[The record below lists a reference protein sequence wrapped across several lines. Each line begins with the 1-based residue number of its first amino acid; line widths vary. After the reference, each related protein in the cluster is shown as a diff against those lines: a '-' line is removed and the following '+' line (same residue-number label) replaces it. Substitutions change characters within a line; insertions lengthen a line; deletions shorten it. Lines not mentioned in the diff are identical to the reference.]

1 MRTLDPVLPT
11 LCGIILLALP
21 NLRAANAGS
30 IHWPQ
35 FRGPHASGVAEGFK
49 TPERWNV
56 ETGENVR
63 WQTPVP
69 GLAHSCPIIWGD
81 RVFLTTVIKEGEA
94 TLKVGLYG
102 DVVSVDEPVTHH
114 WMLLCLDKASGKVL
128 WQTNALDAVPR
139 VKRHPKASHCS
150 STPATDG
157 QRVVAIFGSEG
168 LFCFSTN
175 GTLLWKKDLGPLD
188 SGWYRDVTAQW
199 GFASSPVIDGD
210 RVIVQADVQTNSF
223 LAAFALADGKEL
235 WRVARKD
242 VPTWS
247 TPTVV
252 RPNGRAQIL
261 INGWKHSGGYD
272 PATGKELWRLNGGGD
287 IPVPTPIVAHGLV
300 YLPSAHGR
308 FSPMTAIRLE
318 ASGDITPSEVGAT
331 NAHIAWSQPRGGNYM
346 QTPLVVGDLLYGCND
361 AGVLSC
367 WDARTGRNFFKE
379 RIGGGGQGF
388 TPSIVAADGK
398 VYVTSE
404 TGNVYVVPV
413 GEKFSVLATNNLGDL
428 CMATPAISEG
438 TIFFRTR
445 QSLIAV
451 GAAE

>member
-1 MRTLDPVLPT
+1 
-11 LCGIILLALP
+11 
-21 NLRAANAGS
+21 
-30 IHWPQ
+30 
-35 FRGPHASGVAEGFK
+35 VAEGFK

-56 ETGENVR
+56 ETGENIR

-69 GLAHSCPIIWGD
+69 GLAHSCPIVWGD
-81 RVFLTTVIKEGEA
+81 RVFVTTAAKEGEA

-102 DVVSVDEPVTHH
+102 DVVSVDEPVAHR
-114 WMLLCLDKASGKVL
+114 WMLLCLDKTSGKVL
-128 WQTNALDAVPR
+128 WQTNAHEAVPR
-139 VKRHPKASHCS
+139 IKRHPKGSHCS

-168 LFCFSTN
+168 LFCFRTN
-175 GTLLWKKDLGPLD
+175 GALLWKKDLGPLD

-210 RVIVQADVQTNSF
+210 KVIVQADVQTNSF
-223 LAAFALADGKEL
+223 LAAFALADGREL

-247 TPTVV
+247 TPTID
-252 RPNGRAQIL
+252 RSGGRAQIL
-261 INGWKHSGGYD
+261 VNGWRHSGGYD
-272 PATGKELWRLNGGGD
+272 LATGRELWRLNGGGD
-287 IPVPTPIVAHGLV
+287 IPVPTPIIAHGFV
-300 YLPSAHGR
+300 YLTSAHGR
-308 FSPMTAIRLE
+308 FSPMTAIRLG
-318 ASGDITPSEVGAT
+318 ASGDITPPEVGAT

-346 QTPLVVGDLLYGCND
+346 QTPLVVGNLLYGCND

-367 WDARTGRNFFKE
+367 WDARTGRSFYKE
-379 RIGGGGQGF
+379 RVGGGGQGF

-398 VYVTSE
+398 IYVTSE

-413 GEKFSVLATNNLGDL
+413 GETFAPVATNRLGNL

-438 TIFFRTR
+438 TLLFRTR
-445 QSLIAV
+445 NHLVAV
-451 GAAE
+451 GFKK